1 VAIFCDLGGRTIGFL
16 GFFITTTGGRRRES

>member
-16 GFFITTTGGRRRES
+16 GFFITTAGGRRRES